1 MTLEQLRIFVAVAER
16 LSMTRAAEALHLTQP
31 AVSAAVAALEE
42 RHATRLF
49 DRVGRGL
56 VLSDAGRVF
65 LPEAKAVLARAEA
78 AQRMLDDLAGL
89 RRGELR
95 IAASQ
100 TVAGY
105 WLPARM
111 ARFAAAHPGVKMA
124 LTVSNTAQATAAVLA
139 GDVDLAFVE
148 GPADDPH
155 LLSERVGGDRLG
167 LYVAPGHPLLE
178 ARIDRV
184 SLRRAAWVLREP
196 GSGTRDHFAT
206 SVAAAGVALGDLDVR
221 LELPSNG
228 AVLTAVEAGG
238 LVTVV
243 SDLAAAARL
252 AAGLVAR
259 LDYALPERAFLLLAH
274 RERHRSR
281 ATEAFVSRL

>member
-16 LSMTRAAEALHLTQP
+16 LNMTRAAEALHLTQP

-49 DRVGRGL
+49 DRIGRGL
-56 VLSDAGRVF
+56 ALSDAGRVF
-65 LPEAKAVLARAEA
+65 LPEAKAVLARAAA

-111 ARFAAAHPGVKMA
+111 ARFAAAHPGLRLPLSVG
-124 LTVSNTAQATAAVLA
+124 NTAQAAAAVLA
-139 GDVDLAFVE
+139 GEADLAFVE
-148 GPADDPH
+148 GRVDDPH
-155 LLSERVGGDRLG
+155 LRAERVGGDRLG
-167 LYVAPGHPLLE
+167 LYVAPGHLLLG

-184 SLRRAAWVLREP
+184 SLRQAAWVLREP
-196 GSGTRDHFAT
+196 GSGTRDHFAAAVA
-206 SVAAAGVALGDLDVR
+206 SVGVALGDLDVR

-228 AVLTAVEAGG
+228 AVLAAVAAGG
-238 LVTVV
+238 LVTAV

-252 AAGLVAR
+252 AAGQVAR
-259 LDYALPERAFLLLAH
+259 LDFRLPERAFTMLTH

-281 ATEAFVSRL
+281 AVETFVAEL